1 MAAPGSVFVTD
12 THPLVWF
19 LTGDPKLTDD
29 ARTILRRAQAREAV
43 VYVPT
48 IVLAEFLYL
57 VRKGKVPLDH
67 LLELALRLDGFSEFR
82 VAPLDMQTFSRML
95 YILQFSPRPRPDLE
109 IHDLSIL
116 ATALLAGAKLITKD
130 RKLRQQTFVE
140 TVW

>member
-1 MAAPGSVFVTD
+1 MATPDAIFVTD

-19 LTGDPKLTDD
+19 LTRDTKLSDD
-29 ARTILRRAQAREAV
+29 ARDILRGAQTSATI
-43 VYVPT
+43 VYVPA

-67 LLELALRLDGFSEFR
+67 LIELSLRLDGFSEFR
-82 VAPLDMQTFSRML
+82 VAPLDMQIFSRMF
-95 YILQFSPRPRPDLE
+95 YILHFSRRPRPDLE

-116 ATALLAGAKLITKD
+116 ATALVTEAKLITKD
-130 RKLRQQTFVE
+130 RKLRQQALVE

>member
-1 MAAPGSVFVTD
+1 MTAPGSVFVTD

-19 LTGDPKLTDD
+19 LTGDPRLTDG
-29 ARTILRRAQAREAV
+29 ARAILRSAQARETV
-43 VYVPT
+43 VYVPA
-48 IVLAEFLYL
+48 IVLAEFLHL
-57 VRKGKVPLDH
+57 VGKGKVPLGH

-109 IHDLSIL
+109 THDLSIL
-116 ATALLAGAKLITKD
+116 ATALLVGARLITKD
-130 RKLRQQTFVE
+130 RKLRQQTLVE